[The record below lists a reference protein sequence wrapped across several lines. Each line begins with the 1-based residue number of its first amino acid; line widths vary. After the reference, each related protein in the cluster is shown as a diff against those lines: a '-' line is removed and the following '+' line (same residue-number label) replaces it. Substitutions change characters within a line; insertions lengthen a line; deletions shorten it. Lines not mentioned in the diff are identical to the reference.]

1 MARPRHC
8 RYVEKTPGATY
19 FKPCGVPLSTLDEV
33 TLSVEGLE
41 ALRLADLNGLSA
53 TEASARC
60 RVSRHAFGR
69 TLAQARRA
77 VAEALVA
84 GKALRI
90 EGGSFALIAPAAG
103 AARRRRKTMSLIV
116 AISSEGPDLG
126 DAVDPRYGRA
136 GGFVLAEFAD
146 GDLAKEPTISY
157 LDNGD
162 AQIMATGAGIATTEH
177 LANAGVATVLSGFV
191 GPKAFEALEAA
202 GIAVV
207 QNMDNQT
214 VGEALKLF
222 REGKCSLADA
232 PNREAGNP
240 AEQM

>member
-1 MARPRHC
+1 
-8 RYVEKTPGATY
+8 
-19 FKPCGVPLSTLDEV
+19 
-33 TLSVEGLE
+33 
-41 ALRLADLNGLSA
+41 
-53 TEASARC
+53 
-60 RVSRHAFGR
+60 
-69 TLAQARRA
+69 
-77 VAEALVA
+77 
-84 GKALRI
+84 
-90 EGGSFALIAPAAG
+90 
-103 AARRRRKTMSLIV
+103 MSLIV

-126 DAVDPRYGRA
+126 DAVDPRFGRA

-146 GDLAKEPTISY
+146 GDLAKEPAISY

-240 AEQM
+240 AEQS

>member
-1 MARPRHC
+1 MARPQHR
-8 RYVEKTPGATY
+8 RYVEQTPGATY
-19 FKPCGVPLSTLDEV
+19 FKPCGVPLSALDEV

-41 ALRLADLNGLSA
+41 ALRLADLSGLSA
-53 TEASARC
+53 TEAAQRC

-69 TLAQARRA
+69 TLAQARKA

-90 EGGSFALIAPAAG
+90 EGGSFVLLAPSAG
-103 AARRRRKTMSLIV
+103 SARRRRKSMSLIV
-116 AISSEGPDLG
+116 AISSEGPDLS

-146 GDLAKEPTISY
+146 GDLAKEPRLSY

-162 AQIMATGAGIATTEH
+162 AQIMATGAGIA
-177 LANAGVATVLSGFV
+177 
-191 GPKAFEALEAA
+191 
-202 GIAVV
+202 VV
-207 QNMDNQT
+207 QNMDNQS

-222 REGKCSLADA
+222 REGKCTIADA

-240 AEQM
+240 AEQG